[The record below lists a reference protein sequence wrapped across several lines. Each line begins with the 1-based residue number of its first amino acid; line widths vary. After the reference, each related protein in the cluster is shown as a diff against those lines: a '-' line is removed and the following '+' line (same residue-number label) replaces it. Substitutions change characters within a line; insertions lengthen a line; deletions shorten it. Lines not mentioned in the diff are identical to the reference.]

1 MNVQFDEGVEDVEAA
16 VSSGRPLRDHGPY
29 GIKVGDENLD
39 YRPLVIQEAEP
50 TGKQI
55 LEAAGKQP
63 PIEYALFRVLADGL
77 LEDVRVEETTDL
89 RTHGAEK
96 FLAFRSSTIYRFELN
111 GRSFEWGAARIS
123 GRTLKKLAEVEVATH
138 DVFQLEHHGERLVD
152 DKELVDLSKPGLE
165 RFVTRAIAITIFVNT
180 RERHVH
186 QRRLSYWE
194 VVRLA
199 FPEAVPDPKVLYTV
213 TYSQGPHQNPAGN
226 LQDKQSVF
234 ITDRMVFD
242 VTPTDQS

>member
-16 VSSGRPLRDHGPY
+16 VSSGRTLRDHGPY
-29 GIKVGDENLD
+29 GIQVGDENLD
-39 YRPLVIQEAEP
+39 FRPLVINEAQP

-77 LEDVRVEETTDL
+77 LEEVSLEETTDL

-96 FLAFRSSTIYRFELN
+96 FMAFRSSTIYRFEFN

-123 GRTLKKLAEVEVATH
+123 GRTLKKLAEVEVTTH
-138 DVFQLEHHGERLVD
+138 DVFQLEHQGERFID

-165 RFVTRAIAITIFVNT
+165 RFVARAIDITILVNT
-180 RERHVH
+180 RPRQVH

-199 FPEAVPDPKVLYTV
+199 FPKAGPDPKVLYTV
-213 TYSQGPHQNPAGN
+213 TYSHGPHQNPAGN

-234 ITDRMVFD
+234 IKEGMVFD